1 MMLRVILLILCLV
14 ATSMAG
20 TIDVIKKKPRKEYR
34 FLDDIYPY
42 FDVSIGAMYSSFKY
56 ETASRNGFYY
66 DKKNEE
72 MIYSKSL
79 LYDIYSSEGWGPLI
93 DTRAGILVVRRI
105 ALFIDIGAFWTVG
118 TYDYSYYSMGGESF
132 SEEDTRLRLLL
143 GIGFRIYPF
152 TTMGFFVGSSYEI
165 ISLYGDGEAW
175 KKYGMAYSSA
185 ERGLTFEIGDSWKV
199 SKHYSVGLAMNFM
212 LGMNGSCRES
222 DELKVGRNPGR
233 ADDIVF
239 NSGHVGFVLMITRM

>member
-1 MMLRVILLILCLV
+1 MLRVILLILCLV

-72 MIYSKSL
+72 MIYSRSL

-152 TTMGFFVGSSYEI
+152 TTMGFFVG
-165 ISLYGDGEAW
+165 
-175 KKYGMAYSSA
+175 
-185 ERGLTFEIGDSWKV
+185 
-199 SKHYSVGLAMNFM
+199 
-212 LGMNGSCRES
+212 
-222 DELKVGRNPGR
+222 
-233 ADDIVF
+233 VF
-239 NSGHVGFVLMITRM
+239 V